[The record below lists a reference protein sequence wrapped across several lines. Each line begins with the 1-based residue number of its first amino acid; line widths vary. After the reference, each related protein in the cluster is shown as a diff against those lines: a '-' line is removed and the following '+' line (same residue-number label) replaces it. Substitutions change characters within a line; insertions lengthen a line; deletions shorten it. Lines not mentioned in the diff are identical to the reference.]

1 MYVYMNPLQLWR
13 IYKMIVAIH
22 GIYVGL
28 QFIAWMYNT
37 SVFITSWV
45 CIFNIKD
52 PKISTKTYSEIETK
66 DEYILLS

>member
-13 IYKMIVAIH
+13 IYKMIVAMH

-45 CIFNIKD
+45 CIFNIKE
-52 PKISTKTYSEIETK
+52 PKIYNEIETK
-66 DEYILLS
+66 EEYILLS